1 MTIVRLGDFAKL
13 QTKKIDNLRS
23 RSFSYVSTENLL
35 PNKNGITFP
44 ATSIPT
50 TKKINSYNSGDI
62 LVSNIRPYFKKIW
75 MATNSGTHSSDVLNF
90 KTDSS
95 KLTQEY
101 LYTILES
108 DRFFDYVSLTAKG
121 TKMPRGD
128 KNAILDFQFNLP
140 KLDEQKK
147 FSNTILALENKILTL
162 HKINDNLVDV
172 LQTVYHNLLLNS
184 KDKSQ
189 LENVANLIKDSVKS
203 EKLQAEPYVP
213 IDTIPMHTLFLNEF
227 RPTTDAKSSLIR
239 FNKRDV
245 LFGSMRAY
253 FHRLSIAPFDGVT
266 RTTTFVIRPKN
277 PNMLP
282 ELSLALF
289 EDSFI
294 NYASATSKGS
304 TMPYASWEA
313 VKNYEIP
320 LFSETDH
327 HKLESLFTKTFEA
340 VHLNNLEISNLTKIR
355 DALLSKLI
363 N

>member
-1 MTIVRLGDFAKL
+1 MKFKLSDISSMKYGSLPKHKSVDGQYPIFTGYKTSGYSDEFNVEDPEIVVVARGVGGTGDVKMAPGPAWITNLSIIVRVNPDLVNKKYLQLKL
-13 QTKKIDNLRS
+13 AGMGLRYLDSGSAQSQITIKDLSEVKIDLPDLDVQTKVAKTIQMFEDKISNLQ
-23 RSFSYVSTENLL
+23 
-35 PNKNGITFP
+35 
-44 ATSIPT
+44 A
-50 TKKINSYNSGDI
+50 
-62 LVSNIRPYFKKIW
+62 
-75 MATNSGTHSSDVLNF
+75 
-90 KTDSS
+90 
-95 KLTQEY
+95 
-101 LYTILES
+101 
-108 DRFFDYVSLTAKG
+108 
-121 TKMPRGD
+121 
-128 KNAILDFQFNLP
+128 
-140 KLDEQKK
+140 
-147 FSNTILALENKILTL
+147 
-162 HKINDNLVDV
+162 INDNLVDV

-184 KDKSQ
+184 KDKPQ

-320 LFSETDH
+320 LFSEADH
-327 HKLESLFTKTFEA
+327 RRLESLFTKTFEV
-340 VHLNNLEISNLTKIR
+340 VHLNNLEISNLTNVR

>member
-1 MTIVRLGDFAKL
+1 MKYGSLPKHKSVDGQYPIFTGYKTSGYSDEFNVEDPEIVVVARGVGGTGDVKMAPGPAWITNLSIIVRVNPDLVNKKYLQLKL
-13 QTKKIDNLRS
+13 AGMGLRYLDSGSAQSQITIKDLSEVKIDLPDLDVQTKVAKTIQMFEDKISNLQ
-23 RSFSYVSTENLL
+23 
-35 PNKNGITFP
+35 
-44 ATSIPT
+44 A
-50 TKKINSYNSGDI
+50 
-62 LVSNIRPYFKKIW
+62 
-75 MATNSGTHSSDVLNF
+75 
-90 KTDSS
+90 
-95 KLTQEY
+95 
-101 LYTILES
+101 
-108 DRFFDYVSLTAKG
+108 
-121 TKMPRGD
+121 
-128 KNAILDFQFNLP
+128 
-140 KLDEQKK
+140 
-147 FSNTILALENKILTL
+147 
-162 HKINDNLVDV
+162 INDNLVDV

-320 LFSETDH
+320 LFSEADH
-327 HKLESLFTKTFEA
+327 RRLESLFTKTFEV
-340 VHLNNLEISNLTKIR
+340 VHLNNLEISNLTNVR